1 MSLHIHCAPAPTTA
15 PLASAGNSNAQP
27 TVSAV
32 LSAPGAPLSV
42 VRLFGTPEL
51 TDHWRVLAH
60 RAEVMPRAPGGA
72 SGGFGWSAP

>member
-32 LSAPGAPLSV
+32 LSAPGAPPP
-42 VRLFGTPEL
+42 F
-51 TDHWRVLAH
+51 H
-60 RAEVMPRAPGGA
+60 RARPR
-72 SGGFGWSAP
+72 STEQR